1 MLEQVNNRLAPEI
14 QTLYMISDPRFVYI
28 SSSLVRQLI
37 SIGIDISELVPNAEH
52 QAYRNHNILAER
64 K

>member
-1 MLEQVNNRLAPEI
+1 
-14 QTLYMISDPRFVYI
+14 MISDPRFVYI